1 MKNKLN
7 YWSRHKFLLLCLTTL
22 TVLSVYNG
30 FEFWIAWVFAALF
43 IGLILA
49 LSSNLNPAY
58 RAMNEPKKKE
68 EAHKCMQCKRYK
80 DDVLCGYCFDC
91 WNKEDISNGG
101 DQLLG
106 GIS

>member
-1 MKNKLN
+1 MKNKLH

-30 FEFWIAWVFAALF
+30 FDFWIAWVFAALF

-58 RAMNEPKKKE
+58 RAMNEPKKKDQM
-68 EAHKCMQCKRYK
+68 CDSCKRYK
-80 DDVLCGYCFDC
+80 DHVWCGYCLDC
-91 WNKEDISNGG
+91 WKKDEE
-101 DQLLG
+101 
-106 GIS
+106 GI